1 MHSQEQQRDDM
12 VISWSPVVAKC
23 PSTGNRG
30 NKSGAPPRRHYGS
43 QRTERRCS
51 LPTQTDCQA
60 VLRETEHGTQEY
72 IGYAERKK
80 QKWEKTWGE
89 HCSGPFLTL
98 VFIH

>member
-1 MHSQEQQRDDM
+1 M

-30 NKSGAPPRRHYGS
+30 NKSGASPRRDYGS

-51 LPTQTDCQA
+51 LPTQPDCQA

-72 IGYAERKK
+72 IGYAERK
-80 QKWEKTWGE
+80 TVMGE
-89 HCSGPFLTL
+89 NLGGAW
-98 VFIH
+98 